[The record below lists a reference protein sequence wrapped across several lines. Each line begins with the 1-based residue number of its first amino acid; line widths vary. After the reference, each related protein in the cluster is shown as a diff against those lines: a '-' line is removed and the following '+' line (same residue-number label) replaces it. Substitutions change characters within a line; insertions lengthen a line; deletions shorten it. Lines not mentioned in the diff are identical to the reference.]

1 MKRIKRKNAKKKITI
16 IAIIVAILWLFGF
29 YIYVTYSKIEIKS
42 GNYEATKVQ
51 STESAQTVEKVEEK
65 SQTIA
70 DIIEETTKSVVGIS
84 KLKSAGNSI
93 LSNSNESELGLGT
106 GIIVAENGYILSNAH
121 VTGERYSKCY
131 ITLENGQNYEGK
143 VMWSDENLDLSIT
156 KIEAKNLSYATLGD
170 SSKIRVGE
178 TVYAIGNPIGFE
190 FRRTVTSGIIS
201 AKNRSIK
208 IEEENKQTYM
218 SDLIQTDATINPGNS
233 GGPLITPNG
242 EVIGIN
248 TVKISTAE
256 GIGFAIPINVVK
268 TIIESYKQTGTYEQA
283 TIGIYA
289 YDKDVIPYL
298 DTNVKFEKG
307 IYVAQIA
314 PKGAADGSELE
325 EKDIIVSIDDK
336 ELNTMNEL
344 REYIYTKKPG
354 DQVTLKIIRKKITK
368 NINITLG
375 KKWWIRDGV
384 MFLGSEQKNITKRK
398 CFYSSDP
405 KNTTP
410 S

>member
-51 STESAQTVEKVEEK
+51 STESAQTVEKEEEK

-208 IEEENKQTYM
+208 IEEENNQTYM

-289 YDKDVIPYL
+289 YDKDVIQYL

-307 IYVAQIA
+307 IYVAQIT

-336 ELNTMNEL
+336 ELNTMNDL

-375 KKWWIRDGV
+375 KK
-384 MFLGSEQKNITKRK
+384 
-398 CFYSSDP
+398 
-405 KNTTP
+405 
-410 S
+410 

>member
-208 IEEENKQTYM
+208 IEEENNQTYM

-242 EVIGIN
+242 KVIGIN

-283 TIGIYA
+283 AIGIYA

-307 IYVAQIA
+307 IYVAQIT

-336 ELNTMNEL
+336 ELNTMNDL

-375 KKWWIRDGV
+375 KK
-384 MFLGSEQKNITKRK
+384 
-398 CFYSSDP
+398 
-405 KNTTP
+405 
-410 S
+410 

>member
-121 VTGERYSKCY
+121 VTGEKYSKSY
-131 ITLENGQNYEGK
+131 ITLENGQTYEGK
-143 VMWSDENLDLSIT
+143 VMWSDESLDLSIT

-208 IEEENKQTYM
+208 IEEENNQTYM

-375 KKWWIRDGV
+375 KK
-384 MFLGSEQKNITKRK
+384 
-398 CFYSSDP
+398 
-405 KNTTP
+405 
-410 S
+410 

>member
-51 STESAQTVEKVEEK
+51 STESAQTVEKEEEK

-121 VTGERYSKCY
+121 VTGERYGKCY

-208 IEEENKQTYM
+208 IEEENNQTYM

-242 EVIGIN
+242 KVIGIN

-307 IYVAQIA
+307 IYVAQIT

-336 ELNTMNEL
+336 ELNTMNDL

-375 KKWWIRDGV
+375 KK
-384 MFLGSEQKNITKRK
+384 
-398 CFYSSDP
+398 
-405 KNTTP
+405 
-410 S
+410 

>member
-106 GIIVAENGYILSNAH
+106 GIIVAENGYILINAH

-208 IEEENKQTYM
+208 IEEENNQTYM

-375 KKWWIRDGV
+375 KK
-384 MFLGSEQKNITKRK
+384 
-398 CFYSSDP
+398 
-405 KNTTP
+405 
-410 S
+410 

>member
-208 IEEENKQTYM
+208 IEEENNQTYM

-268 TIIESYKQTGTYEQA
+268 TIIESYKQTGTYDQA

-307 IYVAQIA
+307 IYVAQIT

-336 ELNTMNEL
+336 ELNTMNDL

-375 KKWWIRDGV
+375 KK
-384 MFLGSEQKNITKRK
+384 
-398 CFYSSDP
+398 
-405 KNTTP
+405 
-410 S
+410 

>member
-1 MKRIKRKNAKKKITI
+1 MKRIKKNNAKKKITI

-143 VMWSDENLDLSIT
+143 VMWSDESLDLSIT
-156 KIEAKNLSYATLGD
+156 KIEAKNLSYAKLGD

-208 IEEENKQTYM
+208 IEEENNQTYM

-233 GGPLITPNG
+233 GGPLITPKG

-307 IYVAQIA
+307 IYVAQIT

-336 ELNTMNEL
+336 ELNTMNDL

-375 KKWWIRDGV
+375 KK
-384 MFLGSEQKNITKRK
+384 
-398 CFYSSDP
+398 
-405 KNTTP
+405 
-410 S
+410 